1 MALKLLIEYL
11 PNIPKSHKMKL
22 QFFKNVQFTK
32 LIKAEGRLREFNFRK
47 YGENLHKALFSI
59 DTTDDRGNRI
69 IFDMCKQEDAW
80 KIAQTQ
86 LPIWILE
93 NENNLQQ
100 VIEAEAVN

>member
-1 MALKLLIEYL
+1 
-11 PNIPKSHKMKL
+11 MKL

-47 YGENLHKALFSI
+47 YGNALQKTLFSI

-69 IFDMCKQEDAW
+69 VFDMFKQEDDW
-80 KIAQTQ
+80 RIAQTQ

-93 NENNLQQ
+93 NENNFKQ
-100 VIEAEAVN
+100 VIESEVN